1 MSEHGPALWTGS
13 GKRSVQA
20 TEPSDTQAEPPA
32 APEGEGEPTV
42 REDFAPVIHEQPTE
56 PVEATDAAKALA
68 AENNI
73 DLATITGTG
82 AGGRVTQDDVKA
94 LLPDA

>member
-20 TEPSDTQAEPPA
+20 TEPSDTRAEAPA
-32 APEGEGEPTV
+32 APEAEGEPTA
-42 REDFAPVIHEQPTE
+42 REDFAPVIHEQPPE
-56 PVEATDAAKALA
+56 PIDATDAAKALA
-68 AENNI
+68 ADNNI

-82 AGGRVTQDDVKA
+82 VDGRITQDDVKA
-94 LLPDA
+94 LLPGA